1 MDLRLCVERVTGI
14 EPAWPAWK
22 ARFPSVSFGWSQPF
36 LPLTVPSA
44 CLCRRRGPRRPRV
57 HSAYIGALM
66 PRPRPSCPDGRAGS
80 SKRSVTQD
88 TLRTSRVFVIGGAND
103 PHAGSVER
111 PWSAMS
117 PGRLSIAP
125 SSGRRPAA
133 AHGAALPTSC
143 RQAGGGP
150 GGEAGDD
157 GAGPGQ
163 AQGAQRVSARRV
175 RRSPA
180 AAGSRCSPA
189 RSAGVPRWASSTG
202 AAPPDVGAVD
212 MPSRFKPGRV
222 LDAVPSGYGRS
233 RARC

>member
-1 MDLRLCVERVTGI
+1 MRFDLRSRVELVTGI
-14 EPAWPAWK
+14 EPVSPAWK

-44 CLCRRRGPRRPRV
+44 CLCRRRGPRRPGV
-57 HSAYIGALM
+57 HFAYIGALM
-66 PRPRPSCPDGRAGS
+66 PKAAAVVPGWKGGIKHAVRDPGHPAHVTCLRHRRCQRPACRFGGETVVRHVP
-80 SKRSVTQD
+80 
-88 TLRTSRVFVIGGAND
+88 RTAVDR
-103 PHAGSVER
+103 SVER
-111 PWSAMS
+111 
-117 PGRLSIAP
+117 AP
-125 SSGRRPAA
+125 SGSGSWG
-133 AHGAALPTSC
+133 GAADCC

-189 RSAGVPRWASSTG
+189 RSAGVARDRLQAAGTCGRGFARPCGGPSARR
-202 AAPPDVGAVD
+202 APPWE
-212 MPSRFKPGRV
+212 R
-222 LDAVPSGYGRS
+222 
-233 RARC
+233 